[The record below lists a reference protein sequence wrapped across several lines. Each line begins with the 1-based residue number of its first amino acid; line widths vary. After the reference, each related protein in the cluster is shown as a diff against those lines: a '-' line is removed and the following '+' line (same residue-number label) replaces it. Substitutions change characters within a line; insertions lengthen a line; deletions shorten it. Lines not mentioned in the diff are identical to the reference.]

1 MINGPLRR
9 ALLIAIV
16 VLHAELFLHVF
27 WTPSGFTRSVFS
39 ELGERGTA
47 TLSRAGD
54 VDLAFMAE
62 PHGPRRFF
70 STRWRG
76 VWHVDDAGDYVV
88 YLGADD
94 WARLTIDGTPVAE
107 RSRALGYGAIAVPL
121 RLAAGTHTI
130 DVQHEQ
136 EGGSAFVTAGWSR
149 PGQPKR
155 PFADA
160 DVFPMPVSRLARV
173 TNRLVTL
180 TGWVTLAS
188 AAFIAAVLVLAGIR
202 RLRHAAAAH
211 ARGWRGV
218 GASVYAGLARRERW
232 LSAAGLVVVL
242 ALAGAMRLDA
252 IMIRYGPFDRPGW
265 LVETE
270 IHTRER
276 IERIRPDAFSW
287 SKIPV
292 PYVGGDP
299 INYLAFGR
307 VMTSF
312 YEAHVREP
320 LFPAAVHVWLW
331 ILDGH
336 DVGVSF
342 ASATFS
348 FLAVAATWW
357 LGRMA
362 YGAWVG
368 LIAAFGLAMDK
379 DAITWGADGWRDDT
393 VLFFAV
399 AVAIALLGVAR
410 RPTWT
415 WSVALG
421 VCAAGAI
428 LTRVTMLSLVV
439 PGVIMIAWLG
449 HGPWTRR
456 VRAAAVAAVIAFA
469 LSAPY
474 YYNCW
479 RDFGDPLYPIN
490 VHTGFYRAR
499 AGESGFREPMSV
511 RTYLSSRA
519 TRDPAGTATTA
530 LVGLFWFPFENKWVG
545 FDYYYVGLRRFL
557 MGMAAVGLV
566 LMATTRRGWFLWSL
580 LLLTLLPYA
589 FTWSIKGGGEWRF
602 TLPAYP
608 FYLIAAA
615 LALVTTARHL
625 PAFATRLRGWIA

>member
-1 MINGPLRR
+1 VPLV
-9 ALLIAIV
+9 ALALTLAWLTLRLV
-16 VLHAELFLHVF
+16 A
-27 WTPSGFTRSVFS
+27 WTPPGFTRSVHP
-39 ELGERGTA
+39 ELGERGAA
-47 TLSRAGD
+47 TVSRADD

-94 WARLTIDGTPVAE
+94 WARLTIDGTVLAE
-107 RSRALGYGAIAVPL
+107 RSRTLGYGAVAVPL
-121 RLAAGTHTI
+121 RLTAGTHTI
-130 DVQHEQ
+130 DIQHEQ

-149 PGQPKR
+149 PGEPIR
-155 PFADA
+155 PFARA
-160 DVFPMPVSRLARV
+160 AVFPSPVSGLAR
-173 TNRLVTL
+173 
-180 TGWVTLAS
+180 
-188 AAFIAAVLVLAGIR
+188 AVNQGIR
-202 RLRHAAAAH
+202 GIGWLAVAAIALAAAMAVVAGLGRLRRAAAAD
-211 ARGWRGV
+211 ARGWRGI
-218 GASVYAGLARRERW
+218 GAHAYAGLARRERW
-232 LSAAGLVVVL
+232 LSAAGLILVL

-252 IMIRYGPFDRPGW
+252 IMVRYGPFDRPGW

-276 IERIRPDAFSW
+276 IERIRPDSFSW
-287 SKIPV
+287 SKIAV

-320 LFPAAVHVWLW
+320 MFPAAVHVWLW
-331 ILDGH
+331 LLGDH

-342 ASATFS
+342 ASAMFS
-348 FLAVAATWW
+348 FLAVAGTWW

-368 LIAAFGLAMDK
+368 VIAAFGLAMDK
-379 DAITWGADGWRDDT
+379 DAITWAADGWRDDT

-399 AVAIALLGVAR
+399 AVAIALLGLAR

-415 WSVALG
+415 WTVALG

-428 LTRVTMLSLVV
+428 LTRVTALSLVV
-439 PGVIMIAWLG
+439 PGLLAVAWLG
-449 HGPWTRR
+449 QGPWVVR
-456 VRAAAVAAVIAFA
+456 VRALAVASVIAFA
-469 LSAPY
+469 LAAPY

-479 RDFGDPLYPIN
+479 REFGDPLYPIN
-490 VHTGFYRAR
+490 VHTSFYRAR
-499 AGESGFREPMSV
+499 AGEAGFREPMSV
-511 RTYLSSRA
+511 GAYLRGRA
-519 TRDPAGTATTA
+519 TKEPVETAKTG
-530 LVGLFWFPFENKWVG
+530 LIGLFWFPFENKWVG

-566 LMATTRRGWFLWSL
+566 LMATTRRGWFLWGL

-625 PAFATRLRGWIA
+625 PTFASRLTTAMRR